1 MAIIALSR
9 IRDIRPVSVD
19 RKMFILYSIDLVVD
33 SARKIQIHEIW
44 NREMCISLKKCSTV

>member
-19 RKMFILYSIDLVVD
+19 REMFILYSIDLVVD